1 MAYTIQ
7 FENYFMAENR
17 GYGYGFKKVGAFKKL
32 GSI

>member
-17 GYGYGFKKVGAFKKL
+17 GYGYGFKKSALLKNWGV
-32 GSI
+32 I